1 MTEDLDDAKSN
12 LNNQETHIN
21 RGVELLLRNRRKKPE
36 PPKTFQVKFGKMVSL
51 FRREIVFHLNF
62 YLDIRKKQ
70 SLEDEKMLAV
80 TLTIGTLVSIM
91 MFFVGGVVGWLAKD
105 HVYQTQPVY
114 THPEMFDENG
124 NILPDE
130 ILAVRFENGYDE
142 LDEEDDNQKEI
153 RKG

>member
-1 MTEDLDDAKSN
+1 MTEDLGDEKSN
-12 LNNQETHIN
+12 LNNETTHIN
-21 RGVELLLRNRRKKPE
+21 RGFELLLRNRRRKPE

-142 LDEEDDNQKEI
+142 LDEEDDN
-153 RKG
+153 